1 MIGIRAKLII
11 FMGLVIIIIDAISCL
26 FFFINSKRQQEEALQ
41 KLGVSMVTLIAQD
54 NEVKHAL
61 SSRQPAFLD
70 NPIKRLQAFDR
81 EQEIGYWRILNTRKV
96 IAEKLSP
103 WSTIHVDEIPAQ
115 NNNQNSFAPL
125 INRITT
131 SAGETYFN
139 CSVPVFEIQ
148 TFSEEEFAAQM
159 LGDDQ
164 TSTLT
169 KQKILGFVQ
178 IGLSTR
184 KLGEKIHKIILYS
197 IIPMGS
203 GIVLVGLCIILFL
216 TKYIVSPLRNLANIT
231 LDIAKG
237 NLDRTVD
244 IQSRDEIGQ
253 LAVNFNEMTKEL
265 GKTYFDLKQEIV
277 EHKRTEELLQYRVKM
292 EELVATIST
301 NFVTLAPDKVDT
313 GISYTL
319 KLIGEFTGVD
329 RSYVFFF
336 SEDKNKISNTHEW
349 CAEVVKSLI
358 ESRKEIPL
366 EHFSWAMDELKNFE
380 IIYIPRVTDLPESA
394 RAEKEILYSQQ
405 VQSIVIVPMV
415 YSSTLVGFLGF
426 DSVRTEKI
434 WTEQDVALLKMVG
447 EIFVNALQRREAEEQ
462 IKDNVKRLT
471 ILHKID
477 QAIISSMDLNII
489 LSIFLEQVTTQ
500 LSVDAANVL
509 LLNPQT
515 HKLECAA
522 SRGFRSHETEFS
534 YTHFTE
540 NFASLAM
547 VEKRIIY
554 NSHKSSINDTL
565 KNYGEGMEFT
575 TYYGVPLIA
584 KGQVKGVL
592 EIYHRTPIN
601 SDNEWMSFLEA
612 IGALAAIAI
621 DNASLFDGM
630 QRSHSELS
638 IAYDSTIEG
647 WSRALELRDKETKG
661 HSQRV
666 TVSTVKLAQIIGV
679 KEEDLIHI
687 RRGALLHDIGKMG
700 IPDNILLKTGD
711 LTEEEWQIMHKH
723 PEYAYQLLAPIAYL
737 RKALDIPYYHHEKWD
752 GTGYPHK
759 LKGEQ
764 IPLAARI
771 FAVIDVW
778 DALSFDR
785 PYRKALSKDEVA
797 KYIKA
802 HAGTHFDPKVVE
814 GFLKLFL

>member
-11 FMGLVIIIIDAISCL
+11 FMGVVIIVIDAISCL
-26 FFFINSKRQQEEALQ
+26 FFFINSRRQQEDALQ

-61 SSRQPAFLD
+61 SARQPAFLD

-81 EQEIGYWRILNTRKV
+81 EEEIGYWRILNTRKIV
-96 IAEKLSP
+96 AEKISP

-125 INRITT
+125 INQITT

-164 TSTLT
+164 TPTLA

-178 IGLSTR
+178 IGLSAR
-184 KLGEKIHKIILYS
+184 KLSEKIHKIILYS

-237 NLDRTVD
+237 NLDRTVN
-244 IQSRDEIGQ
+244 IHSRDEIGQ

-265 GKTYFDLKQEIV
+265 GKTYFDLKQEID

-301 NFVTLAPDKVDT
+301 NFITLAPDKVDT

-319 KLIGEFTGVD
+319 KLVGEFTKVD
-329 RSYVFFF
+329 RSYVFLF

-349 CAEVVKSLI
+349 CAENVESLI
-358 ESRKEIPL
+358 ESLKGISL
-366 EHFSWAMDELKNFE
+366 EHFSWSMEELKNFE
-380 IIYIPRVTDLPESA
+380 TIYIPRVIDLPESA
-394 RAEKEILYSQQ
+394 KTEREILYSQQ
-405 VQSIVIVPMV
+405 IQSLVIVPMV
-415 YSSTLVGFLGF
+415 YSRTLVGFLGF

-447 EIFVNALQRREAEEQ
+447 EIFVNALKRREAEEQ
-462 IKDNVKRLT
+462 IKYNVKRLT

-522 SRGFRSHETEFS
+522 SRGFHSHETEFS

-547 VEKRIIY
+547 LEKRIVY
-554 NSHKSSINDTL
+554 DSCKSDTL
-565 KNYGEGMEFT
+565 NTHGKGMKFT
-575 TYYGVPLIA
+575 AYYGVPLIA
-584 KGQVKGVL
+584 KGHVKGVL
-592 EIYHRTPIN
+592 EIYHSTHIN

-621 DNASLFDGM
+621 DNASLFDDM

-666 TVSTVKLAQIIGV
+666 TDSAVKLAQIIGV
-679 KEEDLIHI
+679 KEEELIHI

-700 IPDNILLKTGD
+700 IPDNILLKASA

-759 LKGEQ
+759 LKGEK

-771 FAVIDVW
+771 FAVVDVW

-802 HAGTHFDPKVVE
+802 HTGTHFDPRVVD

>member
-11 FMGLVIIIIDAISCL
+11 FMGVVIIVIDAISCL

-41 KLGVSMVTLIAQD
+41 KLGVSMITLIAQD

-96 IAEKLSP
+96 VAEKLSP

-125 INRITT
+125 IHRITT

-139 CSVPVFEIQ
+139 FSVPIFEIQ

-159 LGDDQ
+159 LGEDQ

-244 IQSRDEIGQ
+244 VQSRDEIGQ

-301 NFVTLAPDKVDT
+301 NFVTLAPDNVDT

-329 RSYVFFF
+329 RSYVFLF
-336 SEDKNKISNTHEW
+336 SEDKNKINNTHEW
-349 CAEVVKSLI
+349 CAETVKSLI
-358 ESRKEIPL
+358 ENRKEIPL

-405 VQSIVIVPMV
+405 VQSLVIMPMV
-415 YSSTLVGFLGF
+415 YNSTLVGFLGF

-534 YTHFTE
+534 CTHFTE

-554 NSHKSSINDTL
+554 NSHKSSINDAL
-565 KNYGEGMEFT
+565 KNYGEDMEFT

-592 EIYHRTPIN
+592 EIYHRTHIN

-621 DNASLFDGM
+621 DNASLFDDM

-638 IAYDSTIEG
+638 VAYDSTIEG

-666 TVSTVKLAQIIGV
+666 TTSTVKLAQIIGV

-700 IPDNILLKTGD
+700 IPDNILLKTGG
-711 LTEEEWQIMHKH
+711 LSEEEWQIMHKH

-785 PYRKALSKDEVA
+785 PYRKALSKDDVA

-814 GFLKLFL
+814 GFLKSFL

>member
-11 FMGLVIIIIDAISCL
+11 FMGVVIIVIDAISCL

-41 KLGVSMVTLIAQD
+41 KLGVSMITLIAQD

-96 IAEKLSP
+96 VAEKLSP

-125 INRITT
+125 IHRITT

-139 CSVPVFEIQ
+139 FSVPIFEIQ

-159 LGDDQ
+159 LGEDQ

-244 IQSRDEIGQ
+244 VQSRDEIGQ

-301 NFVTLAPDKVDT
+301 NFVTLAPDNVDT

-329 RSYVFFF
+329 RSYVFLF
-336 SEDKNKISNTHEW
+336 SEDKNKINNTHEW
-349 CAEVVKSLI
+349 CAETVKSLI
-358 ESRKEIPL
+358 ENRKEIPL

-405 VQSIVIVPMV
+405 VQSLVIMPMV
-415 YSSTLVGFLGF
+415 YNSTLVGFLGF

-534 YTHFTE
+534 CTHFTE

-554 NSHKSSINDTL
+554 NSHKSSINDAL
-565 KNYGEGMEFT
+565 KNYGEDMEFT

-592 EIYHRTPIN
+592 EIYHRTHIN

-621 DNASLFDGM
+621 DNASLFDDM

-638 IAYDSTIEG
+638 VAYDSTIEG

-666 TVSTVKLAQIIGV
+666 TTSTVKLAQIIGV

-700 IPDNILLKTGD
+700 IPDNILLKTGG
-711 LTEEEWQIMHKH
+711 LSEEEWQIMHKH

-737 RKALDIPYYHHEKWD
+737 RKALDIPYYHHEKWN

-778 DALSFDR
+778 DALSYDR
-785 PYRKALSKDEVA
+785 PYRNALSKDEVS

-802 HAGTHFDPKVVE
+802 HTGTHFDPGVVE